1 MLLHSLRVTQNH
13 KIRTPSNKSKRAK
26 LRTLSLK
33 HQFLS
38 NPNPMRLKEIRTI
51 KIRIRKMMMKK
62 ITIMMRRREVKKK
75 MTKMTM
81 MMVTMTRTKYRFD

>member
-1 MLLHSLRVTQNH
+1 MLPHSLRVIQNH
-13 KIRTPSNKSKRAK
+13 QIRTPSNKSKQAK
-26 LRTLSLK
+26 IRTLSLK
-33 HQFLS
+33 HRFLS

-51 KIRIRKMMMKK
+51 KIRIRRKMKK